1 MMLFIGWALVLLDVQ
16 ITLGNIAPELL
27 PDAIGYILIFRALT
41 QRQDALGRLRLWM
54 PVMAVFS
61 AGVYL
66 AGFWELTVRQ
76 ELILWV
82 LESVRLGLGLW
93 LLRRTVVLPESQRAE
108 RLKTL
113 WGFLVAVRVAVQL
126 LSWLPL
132 VGSVIPV
139 AGVVMGICFLV
150 GLYPTLTPAKE

>member
-16 ITLGNIAPELL
+16 ITLGNITPELL

-82 LESVRLGLGLW
+82 LESVRLGLGCCAGRW
-93 LLRRTVVLPESQRAE
+93 CCR
-108 RLKTL
+108 KTK
-113 WGFLVAVRVAVQL
+113 GR
-126 LSWLPL
+126 S
-132 VGSVIPV
+132 G
-139 AGVVMGICFLV
+139 
-150 GLYPTLTPAKE
+150 

>member
-16 ITLGNIAPELL
+16 ITLGNITLELL

-41 QRQDALGRLRLWM
+41 VRQDALGRLRLWM

-66 AGFWELTVRQ
+66 AGLWELTVRQ
-76 ELILWV
+76 ELILWA
-82 LESVRLGLGLW
+82 LESAQLGLSLW
-93 LLRRTVVLPESQRAE
+93 LLRRTAVLLRSERTD

-113 WGFLVAVRVAVQL
+113 WGFLVAVHTMVQL

-132 VGSVIPV
+132 VGSVISV
-139 AGVVMGICFLV
+139 AGFVMSVCFLV
-150 GLYPTLTPAKE
+150 GMYPALTEAKE